1 MPEDETK
8 IPVRVYP
15 GAPRN
20 QIAGFAEGAWRIKVA
35 APPLEGKANKELVDF
50 LSKLLDVSKSSITIT
65 QGLTSRNKVIII
77 DGLNQAEVTRRLLPK
92 P

>member
-1 MPEDETK
+1 MT
-8 IPVRVYP
+8 VRVYP

-20 QIAGFAEGAWRIKVA
+20 QIAVSTEGTWRIRVA

-50 LSKLLDVSKSSITIT
+50 LSKILGVSKSAVTISR
-65 QGLTSRNKVIII
+65 GLTSRNKVITVE
-77 DGLNQAEVTRRLLPK
+77 GLSQAEVTRRLSAK